1 MSQNFFE
8 RALGGQIMEKEA
20 ITSTTAVISS
30 IIAIAAL
37 AYQMASKRAEDT
49 EKEMTTWQKTAI
61 YDVLDQ
67 KLSLNFDELY
77 SAYLNEIANENYRRH
92 VPSKQVTKQ
101 ELRKIILSLRA
112 DQIIDYDSQRKY
124 YVRQSLQDMG
134 SVLFEQIHMQNEQR
148 RIESILMDK
157 LMKESGKTIVELYGE
172 IKKEANS
179 TLSFDNFSEV
189 IRRLWSINIV
199 SMTDDKKVHV
209 NFATYAEGKDK

>member
-1 MSQNFFE
+1 
-8 RALGGQIMEKEA
+8 MEKEA

-189 IRRLWSINIV
+189 IRRLWSINLV

>member
-189 IRRLWSINIV
+189 IRRLWSINLV